1 MASACANVAA
11 GGVEVVWLEWK
22 ERGSTG
28 QNEAGKMGRER
39 ATGGFTGLVKDFIVI
54 PTARRD
60 KSNDWGSSV
69 F

>member
-1 MASACANVAA
+1 
-11 GGVEVVWLEWK
+11 
-22 ERGSTG
+22 
-28 QNEAGKMGRER
+28 MGREH

-60 KSNDWGSSV
+60 KSNDWGFSV